1 MFQYIY
7 ASTETQEFSAADLKK
22 LLLRARL
29 RNHEA
34 NVTGVLVYHDG
45 NFL

>member
-22 LLLRARL
+22 LLLRAL
-29 RNHEA
+29 A
-34 NVTGVLVYHDG
+34 QP
-45 NFL
+45 